1 MQMKTSLPEPVS
13 CSSQAVLLAKPSASH
28 HTGLLSAASPP
39 SPTCLAPR
47 VGLSSPSRP
56 ELGVHPAD
64 CSQGKKDIQMGGN
77 RRVFCFLLQKKARL
91 FLAPFSTN
99 QIFFSFSKPCVWQ
112 ASGRGVEISACIL
125 NTSAFLLAVGF
136 VCLPLP
142 GCLPHLRIVD
152 FTHTRLSS
160 QRK

>member
-1 MQMKTSLPEPVS
+1 MKTSLPGP
-13 CSSQAVLLAKPSASH
+13 ASH
-28 HTGLLSAASPP
+28 SSHAVPLANPRAFTSHWPSLATSPLSPACP
-39 SPTCLAPR
+39 APR
-47 VGLSSPSRP
+47 FGLWSVSFQARAPSSPCRLQP
-56 ELGVHPAD
+56 R
-64 CSQGKKDIQMGGN
+64 KKDIQMGGN
-77 RRVFCFLLQKKARL
+77 RRVFCFLLQEKARL

-125 NTSAFLLAVGF
+125 NTSAFFLGVGF

-142 GCLPHLRIVD
+142 GCLPCLRIVD
-152 FTHTRLSS
+152 FTQTLLSS